1 MIIKALIELIIG
13 VFRVLTLPISIPSMP
28 DGVKEFIATAL
39 DYMTTGIAVLSNYCD
54 INYLLVLFGV
64 VIAVD
69 VGISLYRL
77 VMWVLRKIPML
88 GIE

>member
-64 VIAVD
+64 VI
-69 VGISLYRL
+69 
-77 VMWVLRKIPML
+77 
-88 GIE
+88 